1 MILQSLVKLYEILQ
15 GEGRVSELGW
25 ESVDI
30 SYRIL
35 LNTEGNLLGI
45 IKLDDT
51 ENYRKFEGEL
61 VLWRIVPGNRQRS
74 GKNPIAYFLCDSPI
88 YLLGL
93 SAKGSEKQS
102 ENRLNQEKAQDYF
115 NRSKGLHHQI
125 LDGCKVNEAKA
136 VLKFFDL
143 WDVNKVKENPIIQKN
158 LPDLYKAKN
167 MIFSVDGKDVHTVP
181 EIKTA
186 WDNFIKEKNIKN
198 KDHLGCCLV
207 TGKEKQIIGRLHPVI
222 KKVIGSHPKGALL
235 VSFDKR
241 SFESYGH
248 DEGQGLNAPVSEY
261 AAFAY
266 GTALNCLLDDK
277 KHVRMIG
284 GTTIVYWAEKA
295 KSAYQDI
302 FNIFLSGEKESG
314 RVSDQDLKGIIT
326 NILRGMPADLE
337 NVVIDPQEPFYI
349 LGLSPN
355 AARLSVRFFLRNNFG
370 KILKCINKHQEQ
382 MSICKADW
390 EKEIIPLKW
399 ILKETANSH
408 SIDSAV
414 SPLLAGALFRSI
426 FTDSLYPAAVFQNI
440 MLRIFA
446 DRDEVTSK
454 GTMIKKINY
463 VKAAF
468 IKAYLL
474 RNHKQRWEEKLTMSV
489 NENCNE
495 IPYVLGRLFSV
506 LESVQ
511 SKANPGIKATI
522 KDRYFNSACATP
534 SSIYPILI
542 KLSNAHL
549 GKIEGGLQIYYS
561 KKIQELLS
569 KIAMPNHGTP
579 LPNRLT
585 LEEQGAFILG
595 YYQETQARFTS
606 KEEQ

>member
-1 MILQSLVKLYEILQ
+1 MILQSLVKLYEILEEQ
-15 GEGRVSELGW
+15 KKVTGLGW
-25 ESVDI
+25 SLAKI
-30 SYRIL
+30 SFRIM
-35 LNTEGNLLGI
+35 LN
-45 IKLDDT
+45 KD
-51 ENYRKFEGEL
+51 GEL
-61 VLWRIVPGNRQRS
+61 VGLVSACNPVVKGKKEIYLPTVMTVPEQAKRS
-74 GKNPIAYFLCDSPI
+74 SGIKPQFLCDTSS
-88 YLLGL
+88 YFLGIDD
-93 SAKGSEKQS
+93 KGNTEREKQ
-102 ENRLNQEKAQDYF
+102 KAKKRAIECF
-115 NRSKGLHHQI
+115 RSAGRLHHQI
-125 LDGCKVNEAKA
+125 LDGCDSYIAKSI
-136 VLKFFDL
+136 LKFFDT
-143 WDVNKVKENPIIQKN
+143 WSPENAKEIPCIKENLEDIYSASN
-158 LPDLYKAKN
+158 F
-167 MIFSVDGKDVHTVP
+167 IFQVNGEDAQQNR
-181 EIKTA
+181 EIK
-186 WDNFIKEKNIKN
+186 NIWEAFSFSGDSAEQKKAN
-198 KDHLGCCLV
+198 CLV
-207 TGKEKQIIGRLHPVI
+207 TGKENQPIAVLHPSI
-222 KKVIGSHPKGALL
+222 KGVPGAQSSGASI
-235 VSFDKR
+235 VSFNER
-241 SFESYGH
+241 SFESYGNNKA
-248 DEGQGLNAPVSEY
+248 QGLNAPVSEY

-266 GTALNCLLDDK
+266 GTALNYLLNDRQ
-277 KHVRMIG
+277 HTHTIG
-284 GTTIVYWAEKA
+284 GTTLVYWSERA

-302 FNIFLSGEKESG
+302 FDTFLIGEFAG
-314 RVSDQDLKGIIT
+314 ISDQDLKGIIT
-326 NILRGMPADLE
+326 NILRGMPADLG

-355 AARLSVRFFLRNNFG
+355 AARLSVRFFLRNSFG
-370 KILKCINKHQEQ
+370 EILKCIDKHQER

-408 SIDSAV
+408 SIDSAA
-414 SPLLAGALFRSI
+414 SPLLAGSLFRSI
-426 FTDSLYPAAVFQNI
+426 FTNSLYPAAVFQNI
-440 MLRIFA
+440 LLRIFA
-446 DRDEVTSK
+446 DKDEGTGK
-454 GTMIKKINY
+454 GAMIKKINY

-474 RNHKQRWEEKLTMSV
+474 KNYKQRWEEKLTMVV

-506 LESVQ
+506 LESIQ

-561 KKIQELLS
+561 KRIQELLS
-569 KIAMPNHGTP
+569 KITMPNHGTP

>member
-1 MILQSLVKLYEILQ
+1 M
-15 GEGRVSELGW
+15 
-25 ESVDI
+25 
-30 SYRIL
+30 
-35 LNTEGNLLGI
+35 
-45 IKLDDT
+45 
-51 ENYRKFEGEL
+51 
-61 VLWRIVPGNRQRS
+61 
-74 GKNPIAYFLCDSPI
+74 
-88 YLLGL
+88 
-93 SAKGSEKQS
+93 
-102 ENRLNQEKAQDYF
+102 
-115 NRSKGLHHQI
+115 
-125 LDGCKVNEAKA
+125 
-136 VLKFFDL
+136 
-143 WDVNKVKENPIIQKN
+143 
-158 LPDLYKAKN
+158 
-167 MIFSVDGKDVHTVP
+167 
-181 EIKTA
+181 
-186 WDNFIKEKNIKN
+186 
-198 KDHLGCCLV
+198 
-207 TGKEKQIIGRLHPVI
+207 
-222 KKVIGSHPKGALL
+222 
-235 VSFDKR
+235 
-241 SFESYGH
+241 
-248 DEGQGLNAPVSEY
+248 
-261 AAFAY
+261 
-266 GTALNCLLDDK
+266 
-277 KHVRMIG
+277 
-284 GTTIVYWAEKA
+284 
-295 KSAYQDI
+295 
-302 FNIFLSGEKESG
+302 
-314 RVSDQDLKGIIT
+314 
-326 NILRGMPADLE
+326 
-337 NVVIDPQEPFYI
+337 
-349 LGLSPN
+349 
-355 AARLSVRFFLRNNFG
+355 
-370 KILKCINKHQEQ
+370 
-382 MSICKADW
+382 
-390 EKEIIPLKW
+390 
-399 ILKETANSH
+399 KETANSH
-408 SIDSAV
+408 SIDSAA

>member
-1 MILQSLVKLYEILQ
+1 MILQSLVKLYEILEEQ
-15 GEGRVSELGW
+15 KKVTGLGW
-25 ESVDI
+25 SLAKI
-30 SYRIL
+30 SFRIM
-35 LNTEGNLLGI
+35 LN
-45 IKLDDT
+45 KD
-51 ENYRKFEGEL
+51 GEL
-61 VLWRIVPGNRQRS
+61 VGLVSACNPVVKGKKEIYLPTVMTVPEQAKRS
-74 GKNPIAYFLCDSPI
+74 SGIKPQFLCDTSS
-88 YLLGL
+88 YFLGIDD
-93 SAKGSEKQS
+93 KGNTEREKQ
-102 ENRLNQEKAQDYF
+102 KAKKRAIECF
-115 NRSKGLHHQI
+115 RSAGRLHHQI
-125 LDGCKVNEAKA
+125 LDGCDSYIAKSI
-136 VLKFFDL
+136 LKFFDT
-143 WDVNKVKENPIIQKN
+143 WSPENAKEIPCIKENLEDIYSASN
-158 LPDLYKAKN
+158 F
-167 MIFSVDGKDVHTVP
+167 IFQVNGEDAQQNR
-181 EIKTA
+181 EIK
-186 WDNFIKEKNIKN
+186 NIWEAFSFSGDSAEQKKAN
-198 KDHLGCCLV
+198 CLV
-207 TGKEKQIIGRLHPVI
+207 TGKENQPIAVLHPSI
-222 KKVIGSHPKGALL
+222 KGVPGAQSSGASI
-235 VSFDKR
+235 VSFNER
-241 SFESYGH
+241 SFESYGNNKA
-248 DEGQGLNAPVSEY
+248 QGLNAPVSEY

-266 GTALNCLLDDK
+266 GTALNYLLNDRQ
-277 KHVRMIG
+277 HTHTIG
-284 GTTIVYWAEKA
+284 GTTLVYWSERA

-302 FNIFLSGEKESG
+302 FDTFLIGEFAG
-314 RVSDQDLKGIIT
+314 ISDQDLERIIT
-326 NILRGMPADLE
+326 NIQRGIPADLG

-355 AARLSVRFFLRNNFG
+355 AARLSVRFFLKNSFG
-370 KILKCINKHQEQ
+370 EILKCIDKHQER

-408 SIDSAV
+408 STDSAA
-414 SPLLAGALFRSI
+414 SPLLAGSLFRSI
-426 FTDSLYPAAVFQNI
+426 FTNSLYPAAVFQNI
-440 MLRIFA
+440 LLRIFA
-446 DRDEVTSK
+446 DKDEGTGK
-454 GTMIKKINY
+454 GAMIKKINY

-474 RNHKQRWEEKLTMSV
+474 KKYKQRWEEKLTMVV

-506 LESVQ
+506 LESIQ

-561 KKIQELLS
+561 KRIQELLS
-569 KIAMPNHGTP
+569 KITMPNHGTP

>member
-1 MILQSLVKLYEILQ
+1 MILQSLVKLYEILEEQ
-15 GEGRVSELGW
+15 KKVTGLGW
-25 ESVDI
+25 SLAKI
-30 SYRIL
+30 SFRIM
-35 LNTEGNLLGI
+35 LN
-45 IKLDDT
+45 KD
-51 ENYRKFEGEL
+51 GEL
-61 VLWRIVPGNRQRS
+61 VGLVSACNPVVKGKKEIYLPTVMMVPEQAKRS
-74 GKNPIAYFLCDSPI
+74 SGIKPQFLCDTSS
-88 YLLGL
+88 YFLGIDD
-93 SAKGSEKQS
+93 KGNTEREKQ
-102 ENRLNQEKAQDYF
+102 KAKKRAIECF
-115 NRSKGLHHQI
+115 RSAGRLHHQI
-125 LDGCKVNEAKA
+125 LDGCDSYIAKSI
-136 VLKFFDL
+136 LKFFDT
-143 WDVNKVKENPIIQKN
+143 WSPENAKEIPCIKENLEDIYSASN
-158 LPDLYKAKN
+158 F
-167 MIFSVDGKDVHTVP
+167 IFQVNGEDAQQNS
-181 EIKTA
+181 EIK
-186 WDNFIKEKNIKN
+186 NIWEVFSFSGDSTEQKIAN
-198 KDHLGCCLV
+198 CLV
-207 TGKEKQIIGRLHPVI
+207 TGKENQPIAILHPSI
-222 KKVIGSHPKGALL
+222 KGVPGAQSSGASI
-235 VSFDKR
+235 VSFNER
-241 SFESYGH
+241 SFESYGN
-248 DEGQGLNAPVSEY
+248 DKAQGLNAPVSEY

-266 GTALNCLLDDK
+266 GTALNYLLNDRQ
-277 KHVRMIG
+277 HTHTIG
-284 GTTIVYWAEKA
+284 GTTLVYWSEKA

-302 FNIFLSGEKESG
+302 FDTFLIGG
-314 RVSDQDLKGIIT
+314 FAGISDQDLERIIT
-326 NILRGMPADLE
+326 NIQRGIPADLE

-355 AARLSVRFFLRNNFG
+355 AARLSVHFFLRNSFG
-370 KILKCINKHQEQ
+370 EILKCIDKHQEQ

-408 SIDSAV
+408 STDSAA

-426 FTDSLYPAAVFQNI
+426 FTDGLYPAAVFQNI

-454 GTMIKKINY
+454 GTTIKKINY

>member
-1 MILQSLVKLYEILQ
+1 M
-15 GEGRVSELGW
+15 
-25 ESVDI
+25 
-30 SYRIL
+30 
-35 LNTEGNLLGI
+35 
-45 IKLDDT
+45 
-51 ENYRKFEGEL
+51 
-61 VLWRIVPGNRQRS
+61 
-74 GKNPIAYFLCDSPI
+74 
-88 YLLGL
+88 
-93 SAKGSEKQS
+93 
-102 ENRLNQEKAQDYF
+102 
-115 NRSKGLHHQI
+115 
-125 LDGCKVNEAKA
+125 
-136 VLKFFDL
+136 
-143 WDVNKVKENPIIQKN
+143 
-158 LPDLYKAKN
+158 
-167 MIFSVDGKDVHTVP
+167 
-181 EIKTA
+181 
-186 WDNFIKEKNIKN
+186 
-198 KDHLGCCLV
+198 
-207 TGKEKQIIGRLHPVI
+207 TGKENQPIAVLHPSI
-222 KKVIGSHPKGALL
+222 KGVPGAQSSGASI
-235 VSFDKR
+235 VSFNER
-241 SFESYGH
+241 SFESYGNNKA
-248 DEGQGLNAPVSEY
+248 QGLNAPVSEY

-266 GTALNCLLDDK
+266 GTALNYLLNDRQ
-277 KHVRMIG
+277 HTHTIG
-284 GTTIVYWAEKA
+284 GTTLVYWSERA

-302 FNIFLSGEKESG
+302 FDTFLIGEFAG
-314 RVSDQDLKGIIT
+314 ISDQDLERIIT
-326 NILRGMPADLE
+326 NIQRGIPADLG

-355 AARLSVRFFLRNNFG
+355 AARLSVRFFLKNSFG
-370 KILKCINKHQEQ
+370 EILKCIDKHQER

-408 SIDSAV
+408 STDSAA
-414 SPLLAGALFRSI
+414 SPLLAGSLFRSI
-426 FTDSLYPAAVFQNI
+426 FTNSLYPAAVFQNI
-440 MLRIFA
+440 LLRIFA
-446 DRDEVTSK
+446 DKDEGTGK
-454 GTMIKKINY
+454 GAMIKKINY

-474 RNHKQRWEEKLTMSV
+474 KNYKQRWEEKLTMVV

-506 LESVQ
+506 LESIQ

-561 KKIQELLS
+561 KRIQELLS
-569 KIAMPNHGTP
+569 KITMPNHGTP

>member
-1 MILQSLVKLYEILQ
+1 M
-15 GEGRVSELGW
+15 
-25 ESVDI
+25 
-30 SYRIL
+30 
-35 LNTEGNLLGI
+35 
-45 IKLDDT
+45 
-51 ENYRKFEGEL
+51 
-61 VLWRIVPGNRQRS
+61 
-74 GKNPIAYFLCDSPI
+74 
-88 YLLGL
+88 
-93 SAKGSEKQS
+93 
-102 ENRLNQEKAQDYF
+102 
-115 NRSKGLHHQI
+115 
-125 LDGCKVNEAKA
+125 
-136 VLKFFDL
+136 
-143 WDVNKVKENPIIQKN
+143 
-158 LPDLYKAKN
+158 
-167 MIFSVDGKDVHTVP
+167 
-181 EIKTA
+181 
-186 WDNFIKEKNIKN
+186 
-198 KDHLGCCLV
+198 V
-207 TGKEKQIIGRLHPVI
+207 TGKENQPIAILHPSI
-222 KKVIGSHPKGALL
+222 KGVPGAQSSGASI
-235 VSFDKR
+235 VSFNER
-241 SFESYGH
+241 SFESYGN
-248 DEGQGLNAPVSEY
+248 DKAQGLNAPVSEY

-266 GTALNCLLDDK
+266 GTALNYLLNDRQ
-277 KHVRMIG
+277 HTHTIG
-284 GTTIVYWAEKA
+284 GTTLVYWSEKA

-302 FNIFLSGEKESG
+302 FDTFLIGG
-314 RVSDQDLKGIIT
+314 FAGISDQDLERIIT
-326 NILRGMPADLE
+326 NIQRGIPADLE

-355 AARLSVRFFLRNNFG
+355 AARLSVRFFLRNSFG
-370 KILKCINKHQEQ
+370 EILKCIDKHQEQ

-408 SIDSAV
+408 STDSAA

-426 FTDSLYPAAVFQNI
+426 FTDGLYPVAVFQNI

-454 GTMIKKINY
+454 GTTIKKINY